1 MTFSAALIDDGAHPE
16 QAMADQDVCVA
27 VGEDL
32 TRAYPGHYW
41 MVGVSHEAGSITI
54 DLQIDKPPHLRNY
67 GYRLNIST
75 VLGAGGQK
83 AVMRAGGELLERF
96 GLPRGAAHADA
107 NEAAKD
113 HGLIIDDNKNKSTDG
128 RWW

>member
-1 MTFSAALIDDGAHPE
+1 MDAIITGSGE
-16 QAMADQDVCVA
+16 NRMADQDVCVA

-32 TRAYPGHYW
+32 TRHFPGYYW
-41 MVGVSHEAGSITI
+41 MVGCDHNAGSVQI
-54 DLQIDKPPHLRNY
+54 DLQCPKPIGLERY

-96 GLPRGAAHADA
+96 GLRRGMAVAETDDIAR
-107 NEAAKD
+107 E
-113 HGLIIDDNKNKSTDG
+113 HGLDISANRNKSKY
-128 RWW
+128 